1 MNFQRL
7 NRISKTYLGRAVLA
21 DFLFGPLVSFGRR
34 NSRLPKPVRRSA
46 PQRARLR
53 CLASPARLT
62 HSPAWSLAS
71 SHASPRIASHALLQL
86 LRAHAFRMP
95 ARCIRMHPRM
105 HTRIPRDH
113 PRLTPAHPRT
123 LPHARAAWPRTC
135 VRCPPA
141 TRCCCLPHL
150 APRAAWPLAHCAP
163 RRLLPRTRVLVAPRL
178 RTPHACCLLRG

>member
-62 HSPAWSLAS
+62 HSPAWSLA
-71 SHASPRIASHALLQL
+71 
-86 LRAHAFRMP
+86 F
-95 ARCIRMHPRM
+95 ARC
-105 HTRIPRDH
+105 
-113 PRLTPAHPRT
+113 
-123 LPHARAAWPRTC
+123 LPHALRAARPHFRTYA
-135 VRCPPA
+135 RITPA
-141 TRCCCLPHL
+141 AAAFRPTLACAAPHALACIRACCCMHALHCGPMLHGVFGWDF
-150 APRAAWPLAHCAP
+150 AWIDFGSVFAWIDE
-163 RRLLPRTRVLVAPRL
+163 
-178 RTPHACCLLRG
+178 